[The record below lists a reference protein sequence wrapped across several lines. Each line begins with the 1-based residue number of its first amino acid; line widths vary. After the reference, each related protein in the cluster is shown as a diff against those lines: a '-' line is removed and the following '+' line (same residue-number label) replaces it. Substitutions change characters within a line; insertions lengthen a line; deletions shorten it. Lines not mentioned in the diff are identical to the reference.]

1 MKTRQRNIGEEQVL
15 YPNGQPVKAV
25 ITNIKSVDK
34 GRTKGTL
41 EEYSIDDYGVTQEF
55 FYKDGISPEL
65 TEQRYSR
72 SMIPPEYFSKR
83 AKDFNWTRYH
93 ENTDVQK
100 DIGNSFITRFSEYR
114 KQGRGLYIS
123 SHTKGSGK
131 TFLACCMANEII
143 VRYGISVKFITVPDY
158 IELVKEK
165 SDQAREDILRIK
177 DCALLVLDDIGAEGD
192 SKDWIT
198 TAVFRL
204 VDFRDKH
211 ILPTIYTSN
220 YEMENLPGDERTADR
235 IVGHSVPLV
244 MPEYS
249 VRRSEA
255 KRKTEDFLKGLLK
268 EPAAN
273 GQALPNIW

>member
-1 MKTRQRNIGEEQVL
+1 M
-15 YPNGQPVKAV
+15 
-25 ITNIKSVDK
+25 
-34 GRTKGTL
+34 
-41 EEYSIDDYGVTQEF
+41 
-55 FYKDGISPEL
+55 
-65 TEQRYSR
+65 
-72 SMIPPEYFSKR
+72 
-83 AKDFNWTRYH
+83 
-93 ENTDVQK
+93 
-100 DIGNSFITRFSEYR
+100 
-114 KQGRGLYIS
+114 
-123 SHTKGSGK
+123 
-131 TFLACCMANEII
+131 
-143 VRYGISVKFITVPDY
+143 
-158 IELVKEK
+158 
-165 SDQAREDILRIK
+165 
-177 DCALLVLDDIGAEGD
+177 DDIGAEGD